1 MFPDL
6 HALRHAGVPLEFDAA
21 RDRYSIPNAYFLPPV
36 NFTAAE
42 ALSLMALAIEMG
54 RGDRF
59 PFYEPAQSA
68 MMKLEG
74 SLPPGLREQLRDVSR
89 AIQIRPTPISAIDDK
104 RRYYQQLVDAR
115 AHHRVVRIEY
125 DSLTEWERITTELRE
140 YQLLFCRHSWYA
152 IGRSSMHGEVR
163 TFNVSRIAT
172 LDMLPERY
180 QIPKSFTLERHLKNA
195 WYFILGPGPDED
207 VVVRFEPVVAKN
219 VAEVLWYKTQRL
231 EFQEDSSLLFHVR
244 VTGINEIVW
253 WILGYG
259 DQAQVF
265 KPIKLRRLVA
275 HRARVMV
282 EKYDGKTPG
291 NIPA

>member
-1 MFPDL
+1 MFRDL
-6 HALRHAGVPLEFDAA
+6 DALRHAGVPLEFDAD

-74 SLPPGLREQLRDVSR
+74 SLPPGLREQLRDMSR

-125 DSLTEWERITTELRE
+125 DSLTEWERITTKLRV

-152 IGRSSMHGEVR
+152 IGRSSLHSEVR
-163 TFNVSRIAT
+163 TYPNHLPWSDTLRTPGISFRDQGPLKMSSRGSSRLWPRT
-172 LDMLPERY
+172 S
-180 QIPKSFTLERHLKNA
+180 PKSCGIKRSDSNSRRMIRCCSMPAL
-195 WYFILGPGPDED
+195 PG
-207 VVVRFEPVVAKN
+207 
-219 VAEVLWYKTQRL
+219 
-231 EFQEDSSLLFHVR
+231 SM
-244 VTGINEIVW
+244 
-253 WILGYG
+253 
-259 DQAQVF
+259 
-265 KPIKLRRLVA
+265 KPSGGSWAMGTRR
-275 HRARVMV
+275 
-282 EKYDGKTPG
+282 K
-291 NIPA
+291 